1 MATVPVLALCLA
13 TPLGTAD
20 FGGSTIAAVDPFG
33 FQLSLI
39 YKKYPTDEPVLPTVP
54 WQISFGAE
62 LQSAASSI
70 DVHISLDPGHPNPG
84 IQILDDSA
92 SFVPEAGLYHN
103 DDPGQRFELVYN
115 GATIPFVGAVH
126 LSLEPEGLP
135 SIPVRVDIGVTDQ
148 PGFPVAIPTPSADA
162 AVAAGDI
169 TGDGGLEIVLPG
181 SFAQQGLHAFDR
193 MGMPLAGWPFV
204 VTGAD
209 VLEQG
214 YSVAT
219 LADLDGDGAAEVVV
233 VGWVRRDVRGQPV
246 LPGAVTTM
254 HLYVI
259 EGNGVLRWSVDG
271 GFQGVAAVGD
281 LDGDGLMEIV
291 VGNGANLSRFDR
303 DGVPTPN
310 WVAETANSI
319 LVSVPVLADVDG
331 DLSNGTEIVAC
342 SFITTPPFGA
352 QINIWNQ
359 DGSIHAPAWPKPVAN
374 CVPPTLIDLD
384 GNPTNGLEILV
395 GVDHFNNPPVDPE
408 TGFLN
413 TYSVFAWHGDGSDAS
428 GWPYDHMRPP
438 DVGFLDDRIIAPST
452 GGDVDG
458 DGDPEIIVGTYG
470 QGDPQNGN
478 LFVLHHD
485 GVLAAEWPQWAGIAQ
500 TPSQWGGPA
509 LADLDGD
516 GRLEIITGSFLGTY
530 VFRGN
535 GSSFPGFPKLTAEVF
550 AQPAVAD
557 LDADGHLEIVGVSL
571 GNRLNVWRMPEPTLD
586 EVAWSQVR
594 QGRAHQGAV
603 AQSPDTIPAISAVG
617 AVVMV
622 VVLTLGGACVAR
634 ARQGALTAERT
645 GSANRADHPDAPV

>member
-1 MATVPVLALCLA
+1 MAPISVITLCLA

-20 FGGSTIAAVDPFG
+20 FRGSTIAAVDPSG

-39 YKKYPTDEPVLPTVP
+39 YKKYPTDEPVVPAVP
-54 WQISFGAE
+54 WQLSFGAV

-70 DVHISLDPGHPNPG
+70 DVHISLDPGQPNSG
-84 IQILDDSA
+84 IQILNGSA

-103 DDPGQRFELVYN
+103 DDPGQRFEIVYN

-126 LSLEPEGLP
+126 LLLEPEGLP
-135 SIPVRVDIGVTDQ
+135 AIPVRVDIGVTDR
-148 PGFPVAIPTPSADA
+148 PGFPIAIPTPSTDVVA
-162 AVAAGDI
+162 AAGDI
-169 TGDGGLEIVLPG
+169 TGDGGLEIVFPG
-181 SFAQQGLHAFDR
+181 TFAQQGLYAFDR

-214 YSVAT
+214 YSPAT

-233 VGWVRRDVRGQPV
+233 VGWVRRDVGGQPV
-246 LPGAVTTM
+246 LPGTVTTW

-259 EGNGVLRWSVDG
+259 EGNGALRWSADG
-271 GFQGVAAVGD
+271 DFRGVAAIAD
-281 LDGDGLMEIV
+281 LDGDGLMDIV
-291 VGNGANLSRFDR
+291 VGDGGTLSRFDR
-303 DGVPTPN
+303 DGAPTPS
-310 WVAETANSI
+310 WAAETANSI
-319 LVSVPVLADVDG
+319 LVSVPVLADIDG
-331 DLSNGTEIVAC
+331 DPGNGTEIVAC

-352 QINIWNQ
+352 QLNVWNQ
-359 DGSIHAPAWPKPVAN
+359 DGSSHAPAWPKPMAN
-374 CVPPTLIDLD
+374 CVFPTLIDLD
-384 GNPTNGLEILV
+384 GNPTNGMEIVV
-395 GVDHFNNPPVDPE
+395 GVDHFNSPPVDPE

-413 TYSVFAWHGDGSDAS
+413 TFSVFAWHEDGSDAS
-428 GWPYDHMRPP
+428 GWPYHHMRPP
-438 DVGFLDDRIIAPST
+438 DVGFLDDRIIAPFA

-458 DGDPEIIVGTYG
+458 DGDPEIVVGTYG

-478 LFVLHHD
+478 LLVLQHD
-485 GVLAAEWPQWAGIAQ
+485 GVLASEWPQWAGIAQ

-516 GRLEIITGSFLGTY
+516 GRLEIITGSFFGTY

-535 GSSFPGFPKLTAEVF
+535 GSPFPGFPKLTAEVF
-550 AQPAVAD
+550 AQAAVAD

-586 EVAWSQVR
+586 EVAWPQVR
-594 QGRAHQGAV
+594 QGRTHLGAV
-603 AQSPDTIPAISAVG
+603 AQSPDAIPAISAIG

-622 VVLTLGGACVAR
+622 VALAWGGACVAR
-634 ARQGALTAERT
+634 ARHGALAAERT
-645 GSANRADHPDAPV
+645 RRSNGARHRVT